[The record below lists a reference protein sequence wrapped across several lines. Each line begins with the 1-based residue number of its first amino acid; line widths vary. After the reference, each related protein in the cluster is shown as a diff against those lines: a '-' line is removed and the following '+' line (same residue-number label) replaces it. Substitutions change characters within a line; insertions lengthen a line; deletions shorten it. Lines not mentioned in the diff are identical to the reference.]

1 MQASTLKN
9 NVEPAAAT
17 QDSAQKSR
25 SRRSTF
31 LKWLRKVHGWIGLWG
46 AVLGLLFGVTGI
58 LQNHRATMKIK
69 VGGPSVSTIQVAMP
83 TPPPKSPNEL
93 AQYLQAELKLDR
105 PAERVTREKAKPV
118 TWGDQS
124 VIQPE
129 HWVIRF
135 IAPHYLVTADMW
147 KGGNFVN
154 VERRDQGLIST
165 LEGMHRSEGA
175 GIGWI
180 LFADS
185 IGGSLILLS
194 LTGVLLWTELT
205 RRKTI
210 GASIFA
216 VSLVTMI
223 VLALQSV

>member
-1 MQASTLKN
+1 
-9 NVEPAAAT
+9 
-17 QDSAQKSR
+17 
-25 SRRSTF
+25 
-31 LKWLRKVHGWIGLWG
+31 
-46 AVLGLLFGVTGI
+46 
-58 LQNHRATMKIK
+58 
-69 VGGPSVSTIQVAMP
+69 
-83 TPPPKSPNEL
+83 
-93 AQYLQAELKLDR
+93 
-105 PAERVTREKAKPV
+105 
-118 TWGDQS
+118 
-124 VIQPE
+124 
-129 HWVIRF
+129 
-135 IAPHYLVTADMW
+135 MW

-216 VSLVTMI
+216 VSLVPMI
-223 VLALQSV
+223 VLAMQSVWHVAEISHPIRCARNTTDAGLPVRGSTGSCSA